1 MNARSLLLALLGLVP
16 ALATIGCGDA
26 SDPGSP
32 TPGTGATPGSA
43 DASAT
48 NHADGGT
55 GGPGTD
61 GDASVTTP
69 GSTDAGADTGA
80 TPSPKGALIA
90 FASGTG
96 AMLRAFTVDEAT
108 GALSPRASV
117 AAPAGFNA
125 SFLAVNRASTNLY
138 AIDEST
144 PGRVAAFTIDPRTA
158 VLTLLDTVSSGG
170 NGPAHVS
177 VDATGKWALV
187 ANYGDGKVSVLPVQ
201 AGGRLGD
208 ATDTQTVGAN
218 AHMAVTD
225 PSSKF
230 VFVPCKGADYV
241 AQFVLDASAG
251 KLVPNATPR
260 LATAAGAGPRH
271 IAFHPGGKLAY
282 LINENDSTMTALSL
296 DPVTGRLAA
305 IETTSTLPPGF
316 TGTNTGAE
324 VWVHPSGNFVIGS
337 NRGDDSLV
345 VFAIDAATGKMTLK
359 GHTKTGGKTPRS
371 FGLDPAGGFL
381 YAANQGSDSVV
392 PFRVDVAQRTLA
404 PLGGA
409 VTVPGAS
416 FIGVVRLPLPSP

>member
-1 MNARSLLLALLGLVP
+1 MTARSLLITLLSLVP
-16 ALATIGCGDA
+16 ALAPIGCGDA
-26 SDPGSP
+26 AAPGSP
-32 TPGTGATPGSA
+32 TPGTGTSPDGS
-43 DASAT
+43 DASAAS
-48 NHADGGT
+48 HADAGT
-55 GGPGTD
+55 GGPGP
-61 GDASVTTP
+61 GADASVTPP
-69 GSTDAGADTGA
+69 GSTDAGADTGTSPA
-80 TPSPKGALIA
+80 PKGALIA
-90 FASGTG
+90 YASGSG
-96 AMLRAFTVDEAT
+96 ATLRSFTVDEAT
-108 GALSPRASV
+108 GALSPRASL

-177 VDATGKWALV
+177 VDATGKWVLV

-225 PSSKF
+225 PSNKF

-282 LINENDSTMTALSL
+282 LINENDSTMTALAL
-296 DPVTGRLAA
+296 DPGTGRLTP
-305 IETTSTLPPGF
+305 IETKSTLPAGF

-324 VWVHPSGNFVIGS
+324 VWVHPSGSFVIGS

-345 VFAIDAATGKMTLK
+345 VFAIDAATGKMTLT

-371 FGLDPAGGFL
+371 FGLDPAGAFL
-381 YAANQGSDSVV
+381 YAANQASDSVV

-409 VTVPGAS
+409 VTVGGAS
-416 FIGVVRLPLPSP
+416 FIGAVRLPAPSP